1 MSHILIILTC
11 LLVNFYLEIC
21 LKLQLV
27 YIVENIASFNPDTG
41 YFQSVS
47 GCGVKARNV
56 MFPGYRVTNEQCING
71 IERVSIAE
79 NIVKKG
85 RTSKL
90 IVRIDRYN
98 TATQRTG

>member
-1 MSHILIILTC
+1 M
-11 LLVNFYLEIC
+11 
-21 LKLQLV
+21 
-27 YIVENIASFNPDTG
+27 
-41 YFQSVS
+41 
-47 GCGVKARNV
+47 KARNV